1 MDIRDD
7 FSIDAVRGVDA
18 TIVPVEQSLIG
29 PEFSTF
35 SRSSTG
41 VRTKIQV
48 LEYQE
53 TFAAALR
60 TKKLAAMWL
69 RKSDV
74 TAASPPLHLDLF
86 RMPSWEIGPRCPE
99 NSKGQNHQITG
110 GCCARSLS
118 LQHCGLLSSH
128 LMELLHMKR
137 GIRGCRRPRS
147 GTV

>member
-7 FSIDAVRGVDA
+7 FSIDAVRGVHA

-35 SRSSTG
+35 SRSSSG

-74 TAASPPLHLDLF
+74 TAASPPLQLDLF
-86 RMPSWEIGPRCPE
+86 RMPAGRLVLAALKTPRDKIIKLKVNAAPD
-99 NSKGQNHQITG
+99 
-110 GCCARSLS
+110 L
-118 LQHCGLLSSH
+118 
-128 LMELLHMKR
+128 
-137 GIRGCRRPRS
+137 
-147 GTV
+147 